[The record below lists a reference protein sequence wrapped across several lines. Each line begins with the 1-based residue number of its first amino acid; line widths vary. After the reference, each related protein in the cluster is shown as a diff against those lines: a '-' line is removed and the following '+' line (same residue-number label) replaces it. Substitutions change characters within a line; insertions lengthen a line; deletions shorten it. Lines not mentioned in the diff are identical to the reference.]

1 VNGVARRFI
10 LPLLLPAA
18 LLPVYLG
25 TLQTIPNGAE
35 HYFMIDVGETQIVL
49 NTWGTLH
56 ATGYPLYVML
66 GSALVTALRALGFS
80 PAAAPSVVSLVW
92 MAAALAVI
100 FALMRHLVAQM
111 SPPSLR
117 PGRFDRSFWLAAAA
131 AALFGL
137 TRTAW
142 IHAVIAEIYSFG
154 LLILAILL
162 ALALWKP
169 AHGGATIR
177 GRIYW
182 LALVGGLGVFHHRAI
197 LMAAPAL
204 VCAVWPELTAS
215 PRHLLRRLA
224 LCLLLGLAGF
234 LPYAYLPLRAL
245 AGAEWVYGQPG
256 TWAGFWDQ
264 FFGREAARFIGPP
277 GSFDALLANTS
288 QVSGALLADL
298 TAPGLI
304 AGAAGLLLALRDP
317 RRRRAAATLLLFGL
331 LPYLFHIL
339 FYTDIL
345 SALVL
350 PVTLSAAFGW
360 LFLADAAFFFFSRR
374 APRWLAAWPVALA
387 AGVFAA
393 GLFVANRPFI
403 HAQTADRTGL
413 DTIAL
418 AESAPPGSAL
428 MLAWGPRY
436 FAAGFAQS
444 VLGGLEGVR
453 LVDHRADY
461 AAILS
466 GGQMLVTPAYTFYNQ
481 PVSWWEAQ
489 LGAPVYLRAVE
500 PLLVQISTQPEL
512 AGLPAPAPSAAA
524 HSLECRADSIILRV
538 DWAVGEKPSRDL
550 SVFVHLLDGDGNI
563 LAQDD
568 QAAPV
573 YGWRPLT
580 TWTAGEIVRD
590 VYRLPRAASAARVRF
605 GLYYQAESGEFINEV
620 AYELPVDCP

>member
-1 VNGVARRFI
+1 MRLKTAVF
-10 LPLLLPAA
+10 LLVPAA

-66 GSALVTALRALGFS
+66 GSALVAALRALGIS
-80 PAAAPSVVSLVW
+80 PAAAPSVVSLAW

-100 FALMRHLVAQM
+100 FALMRHLIAQT
-111 SPPSLR
+111 SPPAAR

-169 AHGGATIR
+169 AHGGAMR
-177 GRIYW
+177 GRIYR

-204 VCAVWPELTAS
+204 VYAVWPELTAS
-215 PRHLLRRLA
+215 PRHLLKRLA
-224 LCLLLGLAGF
+224 LCLLLGLVGF
-234 LPYAYLPLRAL
+234 LPYVYLPLRAL

-256 TWAGFWDQ
+256 RWDGFWDQ

-277 GSFDALLANTS
+277 ESFDALLANAG

-317 RRRRAAATLLLFGL
+317 RRRREAATLLLFGL
-331 LPYLFHIL
+331 LSYLFHIL

-360 LFLADAAFFFFSRR
+360 LFLADAAFVFFSRR
-374 APRWLAAWPVALA
+374 APRQLAAGAVMLA

-393 GLFVANRPFI
+393 GLLAANRPFI

-461 AAILS
+461 AAILAS
-466 GGQMLVTPAYTFYNQ
+466 GQMLVTPAYTFYNQ
-481 PVSWWEAQ
+481 PVSWWEAR

-500 PLLVQISTQPEL
+500 PLLVQISAQPEM
-512 AGLPAPAPSAAA
+512 AESPPAPAPSAASR
-524 HSLECRADSIILRV
+524 SLECRADAIILRV
-538 DWAVGEKPSRDL
+538 SWTAGEKPSRDL
-550 SVFVHLLDGDGNI
+550 SVFVHLLGAAGGV

-568 QAAPV
+568 QSAPV

-590 VYRLPRAASAARVRF
+590 VYTLPRLDEAGRVRF

>member
-1 VNGVARRFI
+1 MRLKTAGF
-10 LPLLLPAA
+10 LLIPAA
-18 LLPVYLG
+18 LLPIYLG

-35 HYFMIDVGETQIVL
+35 HYLMIDVGETQIVL

-66 GSALVTALRALGFS
+66 GSALVSLQRAFGIS

-100 FALMRHLVAQM
+100 FILMSHLISRTSQAAG
-111 SPPSLR
+111 SR
-117 PGRFDRSFWLAAAA
+117 PFWLAAAA
-131 AALFGL
+131 VLLFGL

-154 LLILAILL
+154 LLFLAVLL

-177 GRIYW
+177 GRIYR
-182 LALVGGLGVFHHRAI
+182 LALVGGFGVCHHRAI
-197 LMAAPAL
+197 LVAAPAL
-204 VCAVWPELTAS
+204 LVAVWPELTSS
-215 PRHLLRRLA
+215 PRRLFKRLT
-224 LCLLLGLAGF
+224 LCLLIGLVGF
-234 LPYAYLPLRAL
+234 LPYVYLPLRAL
-245 AGAEWVYGQPG
+245 AGADWVYGQPG

-277 GSFDALLANTS
+277 GSFDALLTNVS
-288 QVSGALLADL
+288 RVSGALLADL
-298 TAPGLI
+298 TAPGVI
-304 AGAAGLLLALRDP
+304 AGSAGLLLALRDP
-317 RRRRAAATLLLFGL
+317 RRQRAAATLLLFGL

-360 LFLADAAFFFFSRR
+360 LFLADAALFFFSRR
-374 APRWLAAWPVALA
+374 ASPPLAAGLIALA
-387 AGVFAA
+387 AAAFAA
-393 GLFVANRPFI
+393 ALFVANRPFI
-403 HAQTADRTGL
+403 HDQTADRTGL
-413 DTIAL
+413 ETIAL

-444 VLGGLEGVR
+444 VLGQLEGVR

-461 AAILS
+461 AAILKQ
-466 GGQMLVTPAYTFYNQ
+466 GQMLVTPAYTFYNQ
-481 PVSWWEAQ
+481 PVSWWQAH
-489 LGAPVYLRAVE
+489 LGASVYLRAVE

-512 AGLPAPAPSAAA
+512 AESPPTSAPSAAA
-524 HSLECRADSIILRV
+524 RHLECRVDAIILRV
-538 DWAVGEKPSRDL
+538 DWTAGEKPTRDL
-550 SVFVHLLDGDGNI
+550 SVFVHLLDAAGGI

-580 TWTAGEIVRD
+580 TWTAGEIVWD
-590 VYRLPRAASAARVRF
+590 VYTLPRRNEAARVRF